1 MESQQILLSQITP
14 EQFQTMITASV
25 KAALESRE
33 PIESN
38 APIDDYMTASE
49 VRSTLKISQTTLYKW
64 IHKGVIAVE
73 YFNSKPRF
81 KRSLVM
87 RKQNNK
93 NEKRS

>member
-1 MESQQILLSQITP
+1 MNESQQILLSQITP
-14 EQFQTMITASV
+14 EQFQAMITISV
-25 KAALESRE
+25 RAALDKRE
-33 PIESN
+33 PIESSSQ
-38 APIDDYMTASE
+38 PDDYMTAKE

-64 IHKGVIAVE
+64 INKGVIAVE

-93 NEKRS
+93 